1 MANTITSVQID
12 RTQKIKN
19 AQLYVDTNLRG
30 GLPISNIKSGLTLMD
45 LTQEEINGM
54 NYYLVSSTP
63 EVAKAV
69 ATAVQQTGNTT
80 PETVSVSAPTEK
92 ATGYIDLDLMG
103 VQLGLTGISQD
114 LTVSPLI
121 GTGLTSATQTSGS
134 VVTPYNSADM
144 YKFKLSDAGISEA
157 IEIAPFL
164 KREYEFRPM
173 YLQMVDTD
181 KNIVGIGLSEGV
193 VITSLKLNPNP
204 NSINVSSAKMI
215 NRYHTMTRWVEEH
228 WGDEIDV
235 ISANGSTYAFMAF
248 ATDGLS
254 EAGLTVAQ
262 RDKTKAYLMLKE
274 LVKIFQTNG
283 CLYQDSSTYEGAQF
297 SPTTNLQVTDLT
309 ATDRFLLDPTNAY
322 FLNKHPREGM
332 TKERL
337 YINLYFDYLSVT
349 GYFESFDIL
358 QEAGSPFK
366 FTYSFVFKAEK
377 TKYIQ
382 GGSATASAVI
392 PVVPVPTP
400 TSSKVLEGVDINV
413 QESTG
418 IELG

>member
-30 GLPISNIKSGLTLMD
+30 GLPITSIQSGLTLMG

-54 NYYLVSSTP
+54 NYHLVSSTP
-63 EVAKAV
+63 EKAKALTDSV
-69 ATAVQQTGNTT
+69 KKTGSTT
-80 PETVSVSAPTEK
+80 PEIVSVSSPTETK
-92 ATGYIDLDLMG
+92 TGYIDLDMMG
-103 VQLGLTGISQD
+103 TQLGLTGISQD
-114 LTVSPLI
+114 LTRSPLI

-134 VVTPYNSADM
+134 VVTPYNNADM
-144 YKFKLSDAGISEA
+144 YKFSLADSGIPEA

-173 YLQMVDTD
+173 YLQMVDSD
-181 KNIVGIGLSEGV
+181 KKSVGIGLSNGV
-193 VITSLKLNPNP
+193 IVTSLKLNPNP
-204 NSINVSSAKMI
+204 NSVNISSSKMI

-248 ATDGLS
+248 ASDGLS
-254 EAGLTVAQ
+254 DVGLTVAQ

-274 LVKIFQTNG
+274 LVKIFQING
-283 CLYQDSSTYEGAQF
+283 CIYQDSSTYEGAQF
-297 SPTTNLQVTDLT
+297 SPTTNTLVTDLT

-332 TKERL
+332 MKERL
-337 YINLYFDYLSVT
+337 YINMYFDYLSVT

-358 QEAGSPFK
+358 QEAGSPFR
-366 FTYSFVFKAEK
+366 FTYSFVFKAER

-382 GGSATASAVI
+382 GGSATAAVV
-392 PVVPVPTP
+392 PVIPVPTP
-400 TSSKVLEGVDINV
+400 ASSEAIEGVDINF
-413 QESTG
+413 QEN
-418 IELG
+418 IDIQLG